1 VGGRDHPVELLDE
14 LNHNLKMNTWGYAP
28 ICSDLGTSAQKC
40 PKSEVAV

>member
-1 VGGRDHPVELLDE
+1 MAACRAFLMVPQEGPIRDVH
-14 LNHNLKMNTWGYAP
+14 GYAA